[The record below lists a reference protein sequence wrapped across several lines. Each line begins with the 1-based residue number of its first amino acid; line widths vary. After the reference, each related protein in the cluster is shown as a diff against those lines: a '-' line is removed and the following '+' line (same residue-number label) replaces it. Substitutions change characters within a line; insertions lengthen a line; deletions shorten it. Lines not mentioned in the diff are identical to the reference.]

1 MVAAAIES
9 ARTAHAKATGRWTG
23 RDEDERDAATESEQ
37 HANAALEHLDA
48 GRWDD
53 AQARA
58 ELCVELD
65 EAHGSGDV
73 WREFALLVEEAAEL
87 GRA

>member
-1 MVAAAIES
+1 MVADAIEV
-9 ARTAHAKATGRWTG
+9 ARKAHAKATGTWTG
-23 RDEDERDAATESEQ
+23 ADEDERDAATEAEQ
-37 HANAALEHLDA
+37 HATAALEHLDA

-58 ELCVELD
+58 DLAVELD
-65 EAHGSGDV
+65 EEHGTGEV
-73 WREFALLVEEAAEL
+73 WREFGLLVEEAAEL

>member
-1 MVAAAIES
+1 MIAAAIES
-9 ARTAHAKATGRWTG
+9 ARSAHAKATGRWTG
-23 RDEDERDAATESEQ
+23 ADEEERDAATEAEQ
-37 HANAALEHLDA
+37 HALAAIEHLDA

-58 ELCVELD
+58 DLSVELD
-65 EAHGSGDV
+65 ETHGSGEV
-73 WREFALLVEEAAEL
+73 WREFGLLVEEAAEL

>member
-9 ARTAHAKATGRWTG
+9 ARKAHAKATGRWTG
-23 RDEDERDAATESEQ
+23 ADEEERDAAAEAEQ
-37 HANAALEHLDA
+37 HALAAIEHLYA

-58 ELCVELD
+58 DLSVELD
-65 EAHGSGDV
+65 ETHGRGDV
-73 WREFALLVEEAAEL
+73 WREFGLLVEEAAEL
-87 GRA
+87 GRG